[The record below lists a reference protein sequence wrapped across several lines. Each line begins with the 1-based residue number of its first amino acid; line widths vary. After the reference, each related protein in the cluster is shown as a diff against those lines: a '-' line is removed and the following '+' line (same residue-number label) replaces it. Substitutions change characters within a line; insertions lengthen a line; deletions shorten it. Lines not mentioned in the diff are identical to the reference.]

1 MLWLFLTGLCV
12 CFSAKLFFSVR
23 GFESEV
29 QKHTEVLRTLT
40 RRLMKLE
47 SDNVSMEDD
56 KSPKPALR
64 HSKQGQRKMDFVW
77 KEQAQEE
84 RTNIYYICECCG
96 IQASFPNEE
105 HCLKNPKGFYHEWQ
119 IVKEGRKYVCAYCG
133 DSSTLPYGGICLE
146 HNGMSHKWVES

>member
-1 MLWLFLTGLCV
+1 MVVLDGAMCLFFCKT
-12 CFSAKLFFSVR
+12 FFSVR
-23 GFESEV
+23 GLESEV
-29 QKHTEVLRTLT
+29 QKHKEVLRNLT

-47 SDNVSMEDD
+47 SNNVSVEYD

-96 IQASFPNEE
+96 IKASSQ
-105 HCLKNPKGFYHEWQ
+105 HGGRCLKNQNGFSHEWRE
-119 IVKEGRKYVCAYCG
+119 VEEDRKYVCAYCE

>member
-1 MLWLFLTGLCV
+1 MLWLSLTGLCV
-12 CFSAKLFFSVR
+12 CFSAKLFFFVR

-29 QKHTEVLRTLT
+29 QKHTEVLRNLT

-64 HSKQGQRKMDFVW
+64 HLKRGKKKPEFSRQ
-77 KEQAQEE
+77 EQALREIL
-84 RTNIYYICECCG
+84 TAYCICECCG

-119 IVKEGRKYVCAYCG
+119 IVKEGRKYVCAYSG